1 MKVLLTGHSGF
12 IGQNLLNELLKKKV
26 NLYITKNKNLNIPK
40 NKLIKIIDLKKI
52 FFLNQF
58 DLVIHAAWGELN
70 NYNSKKHMNKILTEN
85 LKFLKRV
92 ILSGAKNIVVL
103 GTCFE
108 LGNCQGEVDEF
119 EKMKPT
125 TLYGK
130 SKKSLLSKL
139 LLLQK
144 KFTFNLTWVRIF
156 YVYGENQ
163 KNKSLFS
170 QLIESNKKKTKQ
182 SFFELTGGNQKRD
195 YLDVITLSKKIILI
209 AFLRKNLGIINVCS
223 GKPISVKKLVF
234 KWKKKFKWGIK
245 FKFGVKKLKNY
256 EPNDFWG
263 STKKMKYV
271 LKKT

>member
-170 QLIESNKKKTKQ
+170 QLIESNKKKNKTI
-182 SFFELTGGNQKRD
+182 FF
-195 YLDVITLSKKIILI
+195 
-209 AFLRKNLGIINVCS
+209 
-223 GKPISVKKLVF
+223 
-234 KWKKKFKWGIK
+234 
-245 FKFGVKKLKNY
+245 
-256 EPNDFWG
+256 
-263 STKKMKYV
+263 
-271 LKKT
+271 